1 MDIARFR
8 GHYSFFEIY
17 MPNAHCLVPRGS
29 WTHSRVGGRE
39 GDRIRKAVENSN
51 IFFWFQSSVFDYSGF
66 FVRSG
71 HRLFFYV
78 TLRVNTT
85 LSCVFLCCFLRRPNP
100 LSFPVCV
107 ISSSIFLP
115 FLCVSFL
122 TLFYGSCLA
131 SSHEECQVYRTKQLS
146 CISTLSLFFSLTF
159 TRLLS
164 LYLFPNSLRSLLL
177 THLLTSPFR
186 PIILVSSPSETY
198 DQAYL
203 LFLYHLVFF
212 FLPFLLFLLFLS
224 SPSLW
229 YSLFSTLPSSAF
241 LIFLSFIVGR

>member
-1 MDIARFR
+1 MIGWISRGFAGIILFLRYICPMPIA
-8 GHYSFFEIY
+8 S
-17 MPNAHCLVPRGS
+17 CLVALEPIPEWVEEREIGF
-29 WTHSRVGGRE
+29 GRPL
-39 GDRIRKAVENSN
+39 RIR
-51 IFFWFQSSVFDYSGF
+51 IFSFDFNHQYSIIPVSLLGVVIACF
-66 FVRSG
+66 
-71 HRLFFYV
+71 
-78 TLRVNTT
+78 LRD
-85 LSCVFLCCFLRRPNP
+85 LAGQYDSFLCVFLLFLRRPNP

-107 ISSSIFLP
+107 ISSSIFLS

-224 SPSLW
+224 SPSL
-229 YSLFSTLPSSAF
+229 
-241 LIFLSFIVGR
+241 

>member
-1 MDIARFR
+1 M
-8 GHYSFFEIY
+8 
-17 MPNAHCLVPRGS
+17 
-29 WTHSRVGGRE
+29 GGRE
-39 GDRIRKAVENSN
+39 RERDRIRKAVENSN
-51 IFFWFQSSVFDYSGF
+51 ISFDFNHQYSIIPVSLLGVVIACF
-66 FVRSG
+66 
-71 HRLFFYV
+71 
-78 TLRVNTT
+78 LRD
-85 LSCVFLCCFLRRPNP
+85 LAGQYDSFLCVFLLFLRRPNP

-107 ISSSIFLP
+107 ISSSIFLS

-224 SPSLW
+224 SPSL
-229 YSLFSTLPSSAF
+229 
-241 LIFLSFIVGR
+241 